1 MTRMAEVASRLEG
14 TVKGDRSEVTAKAK
28 RRSFTAEYKL
38 RILREADA
46 LAATGGIGE
55 MLRRE
60 GLYSSH
66 LTSWRGERERGEL
79 AGLNSRKRGRKAQAD
94 KALVKE
100 NQRLARE
107 NARLEKRLAQAETI
121 IDVQKKVATLLGI
134 PLRSPADDG
143 SSS

>member
-1 MTRMAEVASRLEG
+1 MTRTAEVASRLEG
-14 TVKGDRSEVTAKAK
+14 TVKVDRSEVTAKAK
-28 RRSFTAEYKL
+28 RRSFSAEYKL

-79 AGLNSRKRGRKAQAD
+79 AGLAEKKRGRKAKAD
-94 KALVKE
+94 QALVKE

-107 NARLEKRLAQAETI
+107 VARLEKRLAQAETI
-121 IDVQKKVATLLGI
+121 IEVQKKVATLLGI
-134 PLRSPADDG
+134 PMKSPDDDG